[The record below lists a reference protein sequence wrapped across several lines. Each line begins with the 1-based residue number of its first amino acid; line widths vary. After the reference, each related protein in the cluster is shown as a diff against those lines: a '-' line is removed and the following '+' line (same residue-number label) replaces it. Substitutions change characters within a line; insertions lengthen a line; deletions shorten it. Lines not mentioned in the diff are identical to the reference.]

1 MGDIMENAKRG
12 SISLNFGLRGWLVI
26 IYCFL
31 SFVIGGAFL
40 GVWQITIT
48 QNATLYG
55 WNSTVLFSL
64 TNVAGVLMCLIE
76 LWISRMLMKAKV
88 SCAKLGIGMFVI
100 YVIAAILMKVFS
112 TNMLMFSLMFI
123 VGYITT
129 NGQSMM
135 VNGVLVGNWWPRRR
149 GMVIGITTIGVPLG
163 SAFGNGFYNIFVSM
177 VGPDNVFFIYA
188 AAGAV
193 IVLLGL
199 LFIRDFP
206 EQVGAYPDNDK
217 NLSSIKMKE
226 EFEAMRKDQEKNNPW
241 NFKTL
246 LSTPQVWLIILMGI
260 VSFNSNGIFMMQSM
274 NRLVVF
280 GPLELNQAMFMIM
293 ISSFVALVGS
303 PLIGVIDSKFGTKN
317 AGITICVLA
326 LICTVLQIPGNYM
339 CMLLGMVI
347 FGVVMGGCSNI
358 VVSLASDAFNRE
370 SSSRAFSLI
379 QPVMHL
385 ITMGINEIYLVLV
398 SRFFHNYVPIYIIY
412 SILLVVCIVVFGLK
426 YDPSKIQEKDAKLR
440 AEMNR

>member
-1 MGDIMENAKRG
+1 MENANKG

-48 QNATLYG
+48 QNAALYG
-55 WNSTVLFSL
+55 WNATVLFSL
-64 TNVAGVLMCLIE
+64 TNVAGVLMCLFE

-88 SCAKLGIGMFVI
+88 SCAKLGIAMFAI
-100 YVIAAILMKVFS
+100 YVVAAILMKVFS

-135 VNGVLVGNWWPRRR
+135 INGVLVGNWWPRRR

-163 SAFGNGFYNIFVSM
+163 SAFGNGLYNIFVSL

-193 IVLLGL
+193 VVLIGL

-217 NLSSIKMKE
+217 NMSSIKMKE

-246 LSTPQVWLIILMGI
+246 LSTPQVWLIILMGL
-260 VSFNSNGIFMMQSM
+260 VAFNSNGIFMMQSM

-280 GPLELNQAMFMIM
+280 GPLELNQAMFLMM

-303 PLIGVIDSKFGTKN
+303 PIIGVVDSKLGTKN

-326 LICTVLQIPGNYM
+326 LACTVLQIPGNYM
-339 CMLLGMVI
+339 SMLIGMII
-347 FGVVMGGCSNI
+347 FGIVMGGSSNI

-385 ITMGINEIYLVLV
+385 ITMGVNEIYLVLV

-412 SILLVVCIVVFGLK
+412 SILLVVCITVFGLK
-426 YDPSKIQEKDAKLR
+426 YNPSKIQEKDAKLR

>member
-1 MGDIMENAKRG
+1 MEKAKKG

-48 QNATLYG
+48 QNAALYG
-55 WNSTVLFSL
+55 WNATVLFSL

-88 SCAKLGIGMFVI
+88 SCARLGIGMFVI
-100 YVIAAILMKVFS
+100 YVIAAVLMKVFS
-112 TNMLMFSLMFI
+112 TNMLIFSLMFI

-163 SAFGNGFYNIFVSM
+163 SAFGNGLYKVFVSM
-177 VGPDNVFFIYA
+177 VGQDNVFFIYA

-193 IVLLGL
+193 VVLIGL

-217 NLSSIKMKE
+217 TLDREKMQK
-226 EFEAMRKDQEKNNPW
+226 EFEAMRKEQEKNNPW

-246 LSTPQVWLIILMGI
+246 LTTPQVWLIILMGL
-260 VSFNSNGIFMMQSM
+260 VTFNANGIFMMQSM

-280 GPLELNQAMFMIM
+280 GPLELEQAMFLMM
-293 ISSFVALVGS
+293 ISSFVAIAGS
-303 PLIGVIDSKFGTKN
+303 PLIGIVDSKLGTKN
-317 AGITICVLA
+317 AGITICVMA
-326 LICTVLQIPGNYM
+326 LVSTLLQIPGNYM
-339 CMLLGMVI
+339 AMLIGMVI
-347 FGVVMGGCSNI
+347 FGVVMGGASNI
-358 VVSLASDAFNRE
+358 VVSLASDAFDRE
-370 SSSRAFSLI
+370 SSSRAFSLV

-398 SRFFHNYVPIYIIY
+398 SRFFHNYVPIYVIY

>member
-1 MGDIMENAKRG
+1 MENANKG

-48 QNATLYG
+48 QNAALYG
-55 WNSTVLFSL
+55 WNATVLFSL
-64 TNVAGVLMCLIE
+64 TNVAGVLMCLFE

-88 SCAKLGIGMFVI
+88 SCAKLGIAMFAI
-100 YVIAAILMKVFS
+100 YVVAAILMKVFS

-135 VNGVLVGNWWPRRR
+135 INGVLVGNWWPRRR

-163 SAFGNGFYNIFVSM
+163 SAFGNGLYNIFVSL

-193 IVLLGL
+193 VVLIGL

-217 NLSSIKMKE
+217 NMSSIKMKE

-246 LSTPQVWLIILMGI
+246 LSTLQVWLIILMGL
-260 VSFNSNGIFMMQSM
+260 VAFNSNGIFMMQSM

-280 GPLELNQAMFMIM
+280 GPLELNQAMFLMM

-303 PLIGVIDSKFGTKN
+303 PIIGVVDSKLGTKN

-326 LICTVLQIPGNYM
+326 LACTVLQIPGNYM
-339 CMLLGMVI
+339 SMLIGMII
-347 FGVVMGGCSNI
+347 FGIVMGGSSNI

-385 ITMGINEIYLVLV
+385 ITMGVNEIYLVLV

-412 SILLVVCIVVFGLK
+412 SILLVVCITVFGLK
-426 YDPSKIQEKDAKLR
+426 YNPSKIQEKDAKLR